1 MKARASQTSTKADL
15 VKAVYDKIGYSKK
28 YTEGVVDAFFDIV
41 KESLNQGKG
50 IKINKFGK
58 FILKDRK
65 AKKGRNLKT
74 GETVMVAPR
83 RVVLFRASVHLKKL
97 FKS

>member
-1 MKARASQTSTKADL
+1 MKTRASQTLTKADL
-15 VKAVYDKIGYSKK
+15 VKAVYGKIGYSKK
-28 YTEGVVDAFFDIV
+28 YTENIVDTFFDII

-74 GETVMVAPR
+74 GGTVTVAPR
-83 RVVLFRASVHLKKL
+83 RVVLFRSSTHLKNL